1 MVTNDATILRIKHEI
16 LYEVA
21 KLAWNDQ
28 LEDGRDDIPYKIS
41 PGPQAQYRCCVYKER
56 EIVRQRI
63 RLAEGKC
70 PSDRNTNNVV
80 QVINAAC
87 EECPIAS
94 YTVTDNCRK
103 CMGKAC
109 QNSCPFGA
117 ISMGNTKAHI
127 DPINAAS
134 AESVPRHA
142 HTMRLPIWSARV
154 RRSAQ
159 WMRLPTMSMVY
170 V

>member
-80 QVINAAC
+80 QPVRSARLRPTQS
-87 EECPIAS
+87 PITAVNVWVKPARTPVRLERS
-94 YTVTDNCRK
+94 AWEIPRRTST
-103 CMGKAC
+103 
-109 QNSCPFGA
+109 Q
-117 ISMGNTKAHI
+117 
-127 DPINAAS
+127 INAAS

>member
-70 PSDRNTNNVV
+70 PSDRRYK
-80 QVINAAC
+80 Q
-87 EECPIAS
+87 
-94 YTVTDNCRK
+94 
-103 CMGKAC
+103 
-109 QNSCPFGA
+109 
-117 ISMGNTKAHI
+117 
-127 DPINAAS
+127 
-134 AESVPRHA
+134 
-142 HTMRLPIWSARV
+142 
-154 RRSAQ
+154 RRTGYQCS
-159 WMRLPTMSMVY
+159 L
-170 V
+170 